1 AQVRVRY
8 HPAYGQRPRPGS
20 AAAAA
25 RQRRRGDRM
34 KRREFITLL
43 GGAAAWPL
51 TARAQQA
58 PKTSR
63 LGVLLFSTPQADP
76 QMETARR
83 ALRDLGY
90 VEGQNLAIEYR
101 SAEGQPERLPDLA
114 ADLARMKPDVL
125 FALGCD
131 VTPAAVK
138 ATQTIPIVFTSSAD
152 PVQLGFVASLARP
165 GGNATGVTFLL
176 DELASKRLEILKQAA
191 SRVSRV
197 GFLWNPDHPDNEL
210 TEAERA
216 AASLGVELKP
226 LAVRGPADLDA
237 AFSAATQAR
246 VDALYVVTSRLT
258 LQNLGRIVNF
268 AADNRLPL
276 AGGFGAWAKQHG
288 LLSYGPN
295 VDDMTRRAVAYIDRI
310 LKGTKPADLPVQQ
323 PTRFELV
330 INLRTAKALGLEVP
344 SQLQQLA
351 DEVIE

>member
-1 AQVRVRY
+1 MFDV
-8 HPAYGQRPRPGS
+8 
-20 AAAAA
+20 
-25 RQRRRGDRM
+25 RRR
-34 KRREFITLL
+34 ELITLL
-43 GGAAAWPL
+43 GGAAASWPL
-51 TARAQQA
+51 AAVAQQ
-58 PKTSR
+58 PVRNPR
-63 LGVLLFSTPQADP
+63 LGALLFSTPQNE
-76 QMETARR
+76 QSMEVARR
-83 ALRDLGY
+83 GLRDLGY

-101 SAEGQPERLPDLA
+101 YAEGRPERLPDLA
-114 ADLARMKPDVL
+114 ADLVRTKPDVL
-125 FALGCD
+125 FAIGGD

-176 DELASKRLEILKQAA
+176 DELASKRLEILKEVAP
-191 SRVSRV
+191 RVSRV
-197 GFLWNPDHPDNEL
+197 GFLWNPDHVDSEL

-216 AASLGVELKP
+216 AARLGVELKL
-226 LAVRGPADLDA
+226 LAARGPADFDA
-237 AFSAATQAR
+237 AFLAATQAR
-246 VDALYVVTSRLT
+246 VDSLYVVSSRLT
-258 LQNLGRIVNF
+258 LLNLGRIVNF

-295 VDDMTRRAVAYIDRI
+295 VDDMVRRAVTYIDRI

-330 INLRTAKALGLEVP
+330 INLRTAKTLGLDVP
-344 SQLQQLA
+344 LQLQQLA

>member
-1 AQVRVRY
+1 MFDMR
-8 HPAYGQRPRPGS
+8 
-20 AAAAA
+20 
-25 RQRRRGDRM
+25 
-34 KRREFITLL
+34 RREFLSLL
-43 GGAAAWPL
+43 GGAAAAWPL
-51 TARAQQA
+51 AARAQQA
-58 PKTSR
+58 ARVPR
-63 LGVLLFSTPQADP
+63 LGVLLLSTPQADP

-101 SAEGQPERLPDLA
+101 YAEGRPERLPDLA
-114 ADLARMKPDVL
+114 ADLVRMKPDVV
-125 FALGCD
+125 FSLGGD

-152 PVQLGFVASLARP
+152 PVRQGFVASLARP
-165 GGNATGVTFLL
+165 GGNATGITLLL
-176 DELASKRLEILKQAA
+176 DELASKRLELLKQAA
-191 SRVSRV
+191 PRVSRV
-197 GFLWNPDHPDNEL
+197 GFLWNPDHADNEL
-210 TEAERA
+210 PEAERA

-226 LAVRGPADLDA
+226 LTVRGPADFDG
-237 AFSAATQAR
+237 AFMAATQAR
-246 VDALYVVTSRLT
+246 IDALYVVSSRLT

-268 AADNRLPL
+268 VAENRLPL

-295 VDDMTRRAVAYIDRI
+295 VEDMTRRAVAYIDRI

-330 INLRTAKALGLEVP
+330 INLRTAKVLGLDVP
-344 SQLQQLA
+344 LQLQQLA

>member
-1 AQVRVRY
+1 MFDM
-8 HPAYGQRPRPGS
+8 
-20 AAAAA
+20 
-25 RQRRRGDRM
+25 RRR
-34 KRREFITLL
+34 ELLSLL
-43 GGAAAWPL
+43 GGAAAAWPL
-51 TARAQQA
+51 AARAQQA
-58 PKTSR
+58 ARLPR
-63 LGVLLFSTPQADP
+63 LGVLLLSTPQADP

-101 SAEGQPERLPDLA
+101 YAEGRPERLPDLA
-114 ADLARMKPDVL
+114 ADLVRTKPDVL
-125 FALGCD
+125 FVLGGD
-131 VTPAAVK
+131 VAPAAVK

-152 PVQLGFVASLARP
+152 PVRLGFVASLARP

-191 SRVSRV
+191 PRVSRV
-197 GFLWNPDHPDNEL
+197 GFLWNPDHVDNEL
-210 TEAERA
+210 PEAERA

-226 LAVRGPADLDA
+226 LTVRGPADFDG
-237 AFSAATQAR
+237 AFMAATQAR
-246 VDALYVVTSRLT
+246 IDALYVVSSRLT

-268 AADNRLPL
+268 VAENRLPL

-295 VDDMTRRAVAYIDRI
+295 VEDMTRRAVAYIDRI

-330 INLRTAKALGLEVP
+330 INLRTARALGLDVP
-344 SQLQQLA
+344 LQLQQLA
-351 DEVIE
+351 DEIIE

>member
-1 AQVRVRY
+1 VSGIR
-8 HPAYGQRPRPGS
+8 
-20 AAAAA
+20 
-25 RQRRRGDRM
+25 
-34 KRREFITLL
+34 RREFVFLL
-43 GGAAAWPL
+43 GGAVAAWPFA
-51 TARAQQA
+51 ARGQQLGRI
-58 PKTSR
+58 PR
-63 LGVLLFSTPQADP
+63 LGMLLFSTPQGDP
-76 QMETARR
+76 QMETVRR

-90 VEGQNLAIEYR
+90 VEGQNLTIEYR

-114 ADLARMKPDVL
+114 ADLVRMKPDVV
-125 FALGCD
+125 FALGGD

-176 DELASKRLEILKQAA
+176 NELASKRLEILKQAA
-191 SRVSRV
+191 PRVSRV

-226 LAVRGPADLDA
+226 LSVRGPADFDA
-237 AFSAATQAR
+237 AFTAATQAR
-246 VDALYVVTSRLT
+246 VDALYVVSSRLT
-258 LQNLGRIVNF
+258 LRNLGRIVNF

-310 LKGTKPADLPVQQ
+310 LKGTKPTDLPVQQ

-330 INLRTAKALGLEVP
+330 INLKTAKALGLDVP
-344 SQLQQLA
+344 LQLQQIA

>member
-1 AQVRVRY
+1 M
-8 HPAYGQRPRPGS
+8 
-20 AAAAA
+20 
-25 RQRRRGDRM
+25 RRR
-34 KRREFITLL
+34 ECITLIC
-43 GGAAAWPL
+43 GAAAGWPL
-51 TARAQQA
+51 AARAQQ
-58 PKTSR
+58 PGRIPR
-63 LGVLLFSTPQADP
+63 LGMLLFSTPQGDP
-76 QMETARR
+76 QMETVRR

-90 VEGQNLAIEYR
+90 VEGQNLTIEYR

-114 ADLARMKPDVL
+114 ADLVRMKPDVV
-125 FALGCD
+125 FAIGGD

-176 DELASKRLEILKQAA
+176 NELASKRLEILKQAA
-191 SRVSRV
+191 PRVSRV

-216 AASLGVELKP
+216 AASLGVGLKP
-226 LAVRGPADLDA
+226 LSVRGPADFDA
-237 AFSAATQAR
+237 AFTAATQAR
-246 VDALYVVTSRLT
+246 VDALYVVSSRLT
-258 LQNLGRIVNF
+258 LRNLGRIVNF

-310 LKGTKPADLPVQQ
+310 LKGTKPTDLPVQQ

-330 INLRTAKALGLEVP
+330 INLRTAKALGLDVP
-344 SQLQQLA
+344 LQLQQIA

>member
-1 AQVRVRY
+1 MLDM
-8 HPAYGQRPRPGS
+8 
-20 AAAAA
+20 
-25 RQRRRGDRM
+25 RRR
-34 KRREFITLL
+34 ELL
-43 GGAAAWPL
+43 SLLCSAAAAWPL
-51 TARAQQA
+51 AARAQQA
-58 PKTSR
+58 ARLPR
-63 LGVLLFSTPQADP
+63 LGVLLLSTPQADP

-101 SAEGQPERLPDLA
+101 YAEGRPERLPDLA
-114 ADLARMKPDVL
+114 ADLVRMKPDVL
-125 FALGCD
+125 FVLGGD
-131 VTPAAVK
+131 VAPAAVK

-152 PVQLGFVASLARP
+152 PVRQGFVASLARP
-165 GGNATGVTFLL
+165 GGNATGITLLL
-176 DELASKRLEILKQAA
+176 DELASKRLELLKQAA
-191 SRVSRV
+191 PRVSRV
-197 GFLWNPDHPDNEL
+197 GFLWNPDHADNEL
-210 TEAERA
+210 PEAERA

-226 LAVRGPADLDA
+226 LTVRGPADFDG
-237 AFSAATQAR
+237 AFMAATQAR
-246 VDALYVVTSRLT
+246 VDALYVVSSRLT

-268 AADNRLPL
+268 VAENRLPL

-330 INLRTAKALGLEVP
+330 INLRTAKALGLDVP
-344 SQLQQLA
+344 LHLQQLA